1 MDIITTCLLLM
12 LAVII
17 SGWVARAIPF
27 GIPTPIVQI
36 VIGVLIAKYT
46 PFEVVL
52 DPHIFFALFIPALLF
67 LDGWRIP
74 KDDLLKDAGT
84 VVELAVGLVFVTVI
98 GLGYIIHLMIP
109 TMPLPI
115 AFALAAILSPTDP
128 VAVSAI
134 TSKLRMPK
142 RLHHILEGEALVNDA
157 SGLSAFRIAV
167 AVMLTGHFSMMEAAT
182 EFGKM
187 AVGGVVA
194 GVLVTVAI
202 VWVKTAVARRYG
214 EEPGSTILISL
225 LIPFAA
231 YFAAEHYH
239 FSGILAAAAAG
250 ITMGFAELRGGAL
263 ASVRMRRNTVWD
275 MIAFCANGI
284 IFVLLGEQFPK
295 IWEGASRAMT
305 EAGGGHKSWLIVYVL
320 GITFMLLAMRFAW
333 CWVSFRFTT
342 FRRSK
347 RGEDAPQ
354 VGWRIPAVATAAG
367 VRGSITLAGIMTL
380 PVSMPDGT
388 ALPGR
393 ELAVLLAAGVIVT
406 TMVFASVVL
415 PLILKGLVIPEND
428 YAEKLDTAKA
438 LAARAAIRAI
448 EERTHDLSAGRRDAD
463 LYNEVAGR
471 VMDVYRAK
479 ADPESG
485 PLHDGEDVREAER
498 IERELRIA
506 AIAAERAEFMRM
518 ARLRKIPETMSR
530 KMVRDLDLAEAKL
543 MAE

>member
-12 LAVII
+12 LAVIV

-27 GIPTPIVQI
+27 GVPTPIVQI
-36 VIGVLIAKYT
+36 IIGVLIAKYT

-98 GLGYIIHLMIP
+98 GLGYVIHLMIP

-134 TSKLRMPK
+134 TSKLKMPK

-167 AVMLTGHFSMMEAAT
+167 AVMITGHFSMMEAAS

-187 AVGGVVA
+187 AIGGIAA
-194 GVLVTVAI
+194 GVLVTLAI

-250 ITMGFAELRGGAL
+250 ITMGFAEMRGGAL
-263 ASVRMRRNTVWD
+263 ASVRMRRSTVWD

-295 IWEGASRAMT
+295 IWDGASRAMT
-305 EAGGGHKSWLIVYVL
+305 EAGGGHKSWLIAYIL
-320 GITFMLLAMRFAW
+320 GITAMLLITRFVW

-342 FRRSK
+342 FRRAR
-347 RGEDAPQ
+347 RGEDVPK
-354 VGWRIPAVATAAG
+354 VGWRVPAVATAAG

-380 PVSMPDGT
+380 PVELSDGS

-406 TMVFASVVL
+406 TMFFASVVL
-415 PLILKGLVIPEND
+415 PLILKGLVIPEGD
-428 YAEKLDTAKA
+428 YSEKLDTAKA
-438 LAARAAIRAI
+438 LAARAAIRAV
-448 EERTHDLSAGRRDAD
+448 EEKAHALSSGRSNAD
-463 LYNEVAGR
+463 LYNDVAAR
-471 VMDVYRAK
+471 VMDLYRERSNPSNVPDEERLDIK
-479 ADPESG
+479 ESE
-485 PLHDGEDVREAER
+485 H

-506 AIAAERAEFMRM
+506 GIAAERAEFLRM
-518 ARLRKIPETMSR
+518 GRLRKIPETMSR
-530 KMVRDLDLAEAKL
+530 KMVRELDLSEAKL